1 MGMFDHFKIELPLPE
16 LPQAILN
23 RYKLKDNLSSEVIF
37 QTKDTPNQAM
47 SLYNVDSTG
56 QLLVE
61 KIEGYWEYPKTEEL
75 ETSLSLWNKL
85 GNYIETSRCWEKVD
99 FTGSI
104 TFYESYHHQDYS
116 TELYDKE
123 NSYLRYEYGMIDYQV
138 QLVNGKVR
146 GDVILI
152 NHTLPVKHTD
162 EEVNALA
169 EKRFIER
176 VKREER
182 FKEQRKSL
190 PSDSQKLI
198 DTIYNLVSITS
209 TKDATSEKIVELIK
223 EYRKKFDTW
232 YTDEN

>member
-1 MGMFDHFKIELPLPE
+1 MFDHFKIELPLPE

-23 RYKLKDNLSSEVIF
+23 RYKLGDNLSSDVIF

-56 QLLVE
+56 QLLFE

-85 GNYIETSRCWEKVD
+85 GNYIETSRSWEKVD

-104 TFYESYHHQDYS
+104 NFHESYHHQDYS
-116 TELYDKE
+116 NELYHRKD
-123 NSYLRYEYGMIDYQV
+123 NYLRYQYGWIDYQV
-138 QLVNGKVR
+138 QLVNGKVT
-146 GDVILI
+146 GGVILI
-152 NHTLPVKHTD
+152 SHTLPVKHTE
-162 EEVNALA
+162 EEVDTLVK
-169 EKRFIER
+169 ERFIER
-176 VKREER
+176 VEREER
-182 FKEQRKSL
+182 YKEQRKSH

-198 DTIYNLVSITS
+198 DTIYNLVNTTSI
-209 TKDATSEKIVELIK
+209 KDATSEKIVEIIK

>member
-23 RYKLKDNLSSEVIF
+23 RYKLGGNLSSDVIF

-56 QLLVE
+56 QLLFE
-61 KIEGYWEYPKTEEL
+61 KIEGYWEYPEPEEL
-75 ETSLSLWNKL
+75 ESSLSLWNKL
-85 GNYIETSRCWEKVD
+85 GNYIETSRSWEKVD

-104 TFYESYHHQDYS
+104 NFHESYHHQDYS
-116 TELYDKE
+116 NELSLRKD
-123 NSYLRYEYGMIDYQV
+123 NYLRYQYGWIDYQV
-138 QLVNGKVR
+138 QLVNGKVQ

-152 NHTLPVKHTD
+152 SHTLPVKHTE
-162 EEVNALA
+162 EEVDTLVK
-169 EKRFIER
+169 ERFIER
-176 VKREER
+176 VEREEK
-182 FKEQRKSL
+182 FKELRKSH

-198 DTIYNLVSITS
+198 DTIYNLVNTTSI
-209 TKDATSEKIVELIK
+209 KDATSEKIVEIIK